1 MKFSKKTKI
10 LSAVGLTVVAIG
22 LILAFRKPKE
32 NKLEIKESKN
42 PKLSSPKNRF
52 PLETGSG
59 MGSKAHQNS
68 DVQKLQEALNKEYEL
83 LANTLSVGSG
93 LGDGSFVLGDGSF
106 FRTEDY
112 KIDFLLKNGIKP
124 LKTDGKF
131 GKLTAELLD
140 LFYMIKKVNEEMFNK
155 IINK

>member
-10 LSAVGLTVVAIG
+10 LSAVGLTVLAIG

-32 NKLEIKESKN
+32 NKLEIKESKT

-83 LANTLSVGSG
+83 YANKLSVGNG
-93 LGDGSFVLGDGSF
+93 LGDGEGFK
-106 FRTEDY
+106 TEDL
-112 KIDFLLKNGIKP
+112 KSDFLLKNGIKP
-124 LKTDGKF
+124 LKIDGKF

>member
-1 MKFSKKTKI
+1 MKLSKKTKI
-10 LSAVGLTVVAIG
+10 WSAVGVTVLAIG

-32 NKLEIKESKN
+32 NKLEIKESKT

-83 LANTLSVGSG
+83 YANKLSVGNG
-93 LGDGSFVLGDGSF
+93 LGDGEGFK
-106 FRTEDY
+106 TEDL
-112 KIDFLLKNGIKP
+112 KSDFLLKNGIKP
-124 LKTDGKF
+124 LKIDGKF